1 MKNKVNHAEKKE
13 KILKKSALILKIA
26 AVAATIIFPCII
38 NVLCA
43 AGWIYNSHSS
53 GEIFKVYGAVMIASS
68 VCMAASAVLC
78 CLKFNVAAVTL
89 DVIGIIPCMTVLYKV
104 VYLANENGWNSRR
117 YPFMSIPNMYRNR
130 ILPTIIPFI
139 LIIAAAAIQFFSYES
154 AVKRRM
160 KREEKEKRENM
171 PAPKI
176 LD

>member
-1 MKNKVNHAEKKE
+1 MKNKTGHAENKE
-13 KILKKSALILKIA
+13 KFFKKTALILKIA
-26 AVAATIIFPCII
+26 AVASTIIFPCVI

-53 GEIFKVYGAVMIASS
+53 GEIFKVYGAVMIGSS
-68 VCMAASAVLC
+68 VCMAAAAVLC
-78 CLKFNVAAVTL
+78 CLKRNVAAVIA
-89 DVIGIIPCMTVLYKV
+89 DIVGIIPCMTVLYKV
-104 VYLANENGWNSRR
+104 TSFARENGWNSPR

-154 AVKRRM
+154 AVKRRI